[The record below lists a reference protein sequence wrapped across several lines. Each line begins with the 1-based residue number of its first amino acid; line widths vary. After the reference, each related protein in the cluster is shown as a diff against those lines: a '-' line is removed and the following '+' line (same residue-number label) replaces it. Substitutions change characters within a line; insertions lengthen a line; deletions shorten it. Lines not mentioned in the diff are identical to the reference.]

1 MDTVNPVAQRWYRE
15 ATEDPEGFWAR
26 AADELPWF
34 RKWDRVY
41 ERDYPTFRWFIG
53 AKTNLG
59 YNCVDR
65 HVAQGRGGHA
75 AIAYVN
81 ERGERR
87 VLTYAQ
93 LLHEVRRVSAALRG
107 MGIGKGDRITIY
119 MPVVPEA
126 IMLMLATVRIGAIHS
141 VVFAGF
147 GAGALGDAGSDP
159 AYAEVGDPGLRD
171 VPTHENPAY
180 ARAGGPEDNPYEPV
194 GGLLDAAASLFGPET
209 PREVAEALQPI
220 YENLRDC
227 AAAMNRSGNAG
238 DIDYEDI
245 SMVCENLVQAMRPL
259 VAAGQID
266 EGVFENIRV
275 YENRLDPGF
284 AEVGEPGQGAG

>member
-1 MDTVNPVAQRWYRE
+1 M
-15 ATEDPEGFWAR
+15 
-26 AADELPWF
+26 
-34 RKWDRVY
+34 
-41 ERDYPTFRWFIG
+41 
-53 AKTNLG
+53 
-59 YNCVDR
+59 
-65 HVAQGRGGHA
+65 
-75 AIAYVN
+75 
-81 ERGERR
+81 
-87 VLTYAQ
+87 
-93 LLHEVRRVSAALRG
+93 
-107 MGIGKGDRITIY
+107 
-119 MPVVPEA
+119 
-126 IMLMLATVRIGAIHS
+126 
-141 VVFAGF
+141 
-147 GAGALGDAGSDP
+147 
-159 AYAEVGDPGLRD
+159 
-171 VPTHENPAY
+171 
-180 ARAGGPEDNPYEPV
+180 
-194 GGLLDAAASLFGPET
+194 DAAASLFGPET